1 MESPTSFYVLVV
13 AVAAYYATLAFYRLF
28 LDPLARFPGP
38 KAAAVSRWYEA
49 YYDVFLGGKYTFKI
63 AQLHKEYGPII
74 RISPYELHVADPAFF
89 ETLYR
94 LDGRWDKYSWTYD
107 AFGASDSTVFGS
119 EHDSHKIRRRAI
131 APFFSK
137 PNVLARQDM
146 LQRYVDKLCSR
157 ISDHRGS
164 TFNLGAAI
172 SAFVRDVTNEYILGK
187 TYNDLELDD
196 FGVAIS
202 IASHGGGT
210 FWRATKHIRWF
221 GPLVKAI
228 PVGVTMRLAGG
239 GTKAF
244 LRFLQQ
250 TRQDTREAL
259 EKATSP
265 SGRTDGDNTQ
275 NTMVDAIA
283 NSNLPPAEKRPRRVL
298 QEVGTTLG
306 AGYETTASNLRLVL
320 YHVYSNEAILRRL
333 RRELDGLGSTG
344 ELADLKQLQNLPY
357 LRAVLTEGMRLSP
370 GIATRAARITDKDLL
385 CHEWRIPAGTP
396 VGMTAYL
403 MHTDE
408 ALYPEPMRFNP
419 DRWLGSTGV
428 VADPRFYAPLFAR
441 HENVSRHAMYMVLA
455 ALVQGFDFT
464 IKNATAKDFEA
475 ETDNFGIGT
484 RAGSTLHA
492 HVTARSL

>member
-63 AQLHKEYGPII
+63 AQLHKEYGKLPRETHKCHTHSQQVPSSVSVRTNCMWRTQHSSRRFTALMGVGTSTLGLMTHLGPAILPSLAQVCFPLLAMPVSY
-74 RISPYELHVADPAFF
+74 ISLLILMQY
-89 ETLYR
+89 TK
-94 LDGRWDKYSWTYD
+94 WKWKI
-107 AFGASDSTVFGS
+107 

-408 ALYPEPMRFNP
+408 ALYPEPMRFDP
-419 DRWLGSTGV
+419 DRWLGSTGA
-428 VADPRFYAPLFAR
+428 VADARFYAPF
-441 HENVSRHAMYMVLA
+441 SR
-455 ALVQGFDFT
+455 
-464 IKNATAKDFEA
+464 
-475 ETDNFGIGT
+475 GT
-484 RAGSTLHA
+484 RMCLGMQ
-492 HVTARSL
+492 